1 MDRTDNIPNIPRL
14 IKLCG
19 VVFFFASMLALMG
32 VMLTGCEFTATDE
45 NGKQR
50 TAAEWE
56 ERAERVRRQAEA
68 DTAAAL
74 KAKDAEVARV
84 IAQAKMAEEDAKAE
98 AASRRKRFDAAI
110 AKIQAKAGMEV
121 ADLADFFDQAES
133 EAAAKLA
140 VTMANLNA
148 KAAEIDTKTAERIEQ
163 NTATVAEATAQT
175 DAALARIEEK
185 QARVLGG
192 IKLAEGAA
200 STFGGPLGGV
210 LASVLGTGGVGG
222 LLFGAVQR
230 KRAANVEA
238 EKTRREGVMKDV
250 LLAFEA
256 FKEKS
261 PEFKKALK
269 DNKGM
274 LDSWMGTSGINLVN
288 ELTA

>member
-1 MDRTDNIPNIPRL
+1 MKTRARVGGVLWL
-14 IKLCG
+14 IG
-19 VVFFFASMLALMG
+19 VWVLAAAAVVVPVAVLS
-32 VMLTGCEFTATDE
+32 GCEYTATDE
-45 NGKQR
+45 DGKER
-50 TAAEWE
+50 TAQEWQ

-74 KAKDAEVARV
+74 KVKDAEVARV

-121 ADLADFFDQAES
+121 ADLADFFDQTES

-148 KAAEIDTKTAERIEQ
+148 KAAEIDASTALRIDQ
-163 NTATVAEATAQT
+163 NNATVAEATAQT

-238 EKTRREGVMKDV
+238 EKNRREGVMKDV